1 MPYYPRHP
9 SKGADTK
16 FGGPAKALQVPCF
29 FSGELVSPGA
39 RASVTQV
46 RLVPKGHT
54 WEYQETGLK
63 ATVNVNISKV
73 WGAWGGDFVLTACDG
88 KGAFR
93 IDALY
98 DETGACVASL

>member
-1 MPYYPRHP
+1 MTYYPRRP
-9 SKGADTK
+9 SRGVSTK
-16 FGGPAKALQVPCF
+16 FGGAKTLQVPCF

-46 RLVPKGHT
+46 RLVPKGDD
-54 WEYQETGLK
+54 WEYRETGLK
-63 ATVNVNISKV
+63 ATVNIDISKV
-73 WGAWGGDFVLTACDG
+73 WDAWGGDFVLTSTDG
-88 KGAFR
+88 KAYR